1 MLLEDFHE
9 RGASRSLL
17 IIESSFPIQTVN
29 EAIDNI
35 DSACV
40 PNHNYLGSD
49 ELLAHCDSMGT
60 FDKLPKIDPEVGL
73 TFHGN
78 SHESRLVSQS

>member
-1 MLLEDFHE
+1 MLLGDFHE
-9 RGASRSLL
+9 TGVFRSLL
-17 IIESSFPIQTVN
+17 IIESSFPIHIVN

-35 DSACV
+35 GSACV
-40 PNHNYLGSD
+40 PNHNHLGSD

-60 FDKLPKIDPEVGL
+60 LDKLPKIDPEDRL

-78 SHESRLVSQS
+78 SHESRLISQS